1 MVDIS
6 GQPELAAVHACGG
19 KKNKTAKT
27 TRIVKVGGGGKS
39 GNFQC
44 LIEAEKK
51 LEFFFKKNSEL
62 TEFSLLS
69 ENTVDFP
76 ELLEI
81 IFKKC
86 LECEL
91 EFKK

>member
-44 LIEAEKK
+44 LM
-51 LEFFFKKNSEL
+51 NR
-62 TEFSLLS
+62 LL
-69 ENTVDFP
+69 
-76 ELLEI
+76 
-81 IFKKC
+81 
-86 LECEL
+86 
-91 EFKK
+91 

>member
-19 KKNKTAKT
+19 KNQKTKK
-27 TRIVKVGGGGKS
+27 IVKVGGGGGKS

-51 LEFFFKKNSEL
+51 IGIFFQEEFWIDRIFFA
-62 TEFSLLS
+62 
-69 ENTVDFP
+69 
-76 ELLEI
+76 
-81 IFKKC
+81 
-86 LECEL
+86 
-91 EFKK
+91 

>member
-19 KKNKTAKT
+19 KLQQNSKTASK
-27 TRIVKVGGGGKS
+27 RIVKVGGGGGKS

-51 LEFFFKKNSEL
+51 LEFFFVVIDRNISRRIL
-62 TEFSLLS
+62 TEFSSL
-69 ENTVDFP
+69 
-76 ELLEI
+76 
-81 IFKKC
+81 
-86 LECEL
+86 
-91 EFKK
+91 

>member
-19 KKNKTAKT
+19 KNQKTKK
-27 TRIVKVGGGGKS
+27 IVKVGGGGKS

-51 LEFFFKKNSEL
+51 FGIFFQEEF
-62 TEFSLLS
+62 
-69 ENTVDFP
+69 
-76 ELLEI
+76 
-81 IFKKC
+81 
-86 LECEL
+86 
-91 EFKK
+91 

>member
-19 KKNKTAKT
+19 KNQKTKK
-27 TRIVKVGGGGKS
+27 IVKVGGGGGKS

-51 LEFFFKKNSEL
+51 IGIFFQEEF
-62 TEFSLLS
+62 
-69 ENTVDFP
+69 
-76 ELLEI
+76 
-81 IFKKC
+81 
-86 LECEL
+86 
-91 EFKK
+91 

>member
-51 LEFFFKKNSEL
+51 LKFFFQE
-62 TEFSLLS
+62 EF
-69 ENTVDFP
+69 
-76 ELLEI
+76 
-81 IFKKC
+81 
-86 LECEL
+86 
-91 EFKK
+91 

>member
-19 KKNKTAKT
+19 KNQKTKK
-27 TRIVKVGGGGKS
+27 IVKVGGGGGKS

-51 LEFFFKKNSEL
+51 IGIFFSRRILN
-62 TEFSLLS
+62 
-69 ENTVDFP
+69 
-76 ELLEI
+76 
-81 IFKKC
+81 
-86 LECEL
+86 
-91 EFKK
+91 

>member
-19 KKNKTAKT
+19 KNQKTKK
-27 TRIVKVGGGGKS
+27 IVKVGGGGGKS

-51 LEFFFKKNSEL
+51 LEFFFQE
-62 TEFSLLS
+62 EFWI
-69 ENTVDFP
+69 DR
-76 ELLEI
+76 
-81 IFKKC
+81 IF
-86 LECEL
+86 
-91 EFKK
+91 FA

>member
-19 KKNKTAKT
+19 KNQKTKK
-27 TRIVKVGGGGKS
+27 IVKVGGGGGGKS

-51 LEFFFKKNSEL
+51 LEFFFSRRILNWQNFL
-62 TEFSLLS
+62 
-69 ENTVDFP
+69 
-76 ELLEI
+76 
-81 IFKKC
+81 C
-86 LECEL
+86 LV
-91 EFKK
+91 KIQ

>member
-51 LEFFFKKNSEL
+51 LEFFFQE
-62 TEFSLLS
+62 EF
-69 ENTVDFP
+69 
-76 ELLEI
+76 
-81 IFKKC
+81 
-86 LECEL
+86 
-91 EFKK
+91 

>member
-44 LIEAEKK
+44 LMNRLYRNCSEKSIQK
-51 LEFFFKKNSEL
+51 FLNFSVENQSKIQNFWEF
-62 TEFSLLS
+62 
-69 ENTVDFP
+69 
-76 ELLEI
+76 
-81 IFKKC
+81 
-86 LECEL
+86 
-91 EFKK
+91 

>member
-19 KKNKTAKT
+19 KNQKTKK
-27 TRIVKVGGGGKS
+27 IVKVGGGGGGKS

-44 LIEAEKK
+44 LIEAEKNWN
-51 LEFFFKKNSEL
+51 FFFKKNSEL